1 MSIESVSLIDA
12 VYSARLVTA
21 GLQPLANV
29 QAAQTLEVPASDPYA
44 IPSSTLTQLSGYGQL
59 LSTASRTADGLQNLL
74 GENSNLATSSNA
86 TAVTATATSAATAGS
101 YSVTVNQTAQAQNL
115 VSGYFT
121 ASDARVFSAGSFTI
135 AVGGNSP
142 VTVTIAE
149 NEGLIAAVGY
159 EWGSLDN
166 LAAAINDADAGVTAS
181 VENGAFGYQLKLAA
195 QATGEDNT
203 IALTA
208 NSDPFDGGAG
218 NLALLAFTQ
227 SQAAKDAAFTIDG
240 GAAQTSA
247 SNTDIALAEGASFS
261 IAGTG
266 TATITVA
273 STAFVAADETS
284 VTTAATKLVEN
295 YNALIGTAAQLIA
308 TGGALVGD
316 TTTATPLAQA
326 LYDATQTGQGLTDL
340 TGLGITG
347 AGPTAGALSL
357 NTTTLTTAFGIDAA
371 GTAAL
376 LTSITNTLHGLIS
389 NYLGDSETAG
399 TILSQARTT
408 QYEME
413 FLDHQAGDAYPNLS
427 DAIKQYVLQ
436 KSLASASMP
445 TGLPEI
451 AVFPPPA

>member
-1 MSIESVSLIDA
+1 MSMESVSLIDA
-12 VYSARLVTA
+12 VYSARLTVA
-21 GLQPLANV
+21 GLPALANV
-29 QAAQTLEVPASDPYA
+29 QTEQSGVAPTTDPYA
-44 IPSSTLTQLSGYGQL
+44 APSSSLTQLSGYGQI
-59 LSTASRTADGLQNLL
+59 LSAASRAADGLQLLL
-74 GENSNLATSSNA
+74 GENSNFATSSNA

-101 YSVTVNQTAQAQNL
+101 YNVAVSQTAQAQNL

-121 ASDARVFSAGSFTI
+121 ASDEQVFAAGSFTI

-166 LAAAINDADAGVTAS
+166 LAAAINAAGTGVTAS
-181 VENGAFGYQLKLAA
+181 VENGTYGYQLKLAA

-227 SQAAKDAAFTIDG
+227 SQAAVDAAFTIDG
-240 GAAQTSA
+240 GTAQTST
-247 SNTDIALAEGASFS
+247 SNTDIALADGVSFS

-273 STAFVAADETS
+273 STAFVAADLTS
-284 VTTAATKLVEN
+284 VTTAATQLIQN
-295 YNALIGTAAQLIA
+295 YNSLIGTAAQLIA
-308 TGGALVGD
+308 SGGALDGD
-316 TTTATPLAQA
+316 TTTATPLSQA

-347 AGPTAGALSL
+347 AGPTTGALSL
-357 NTTTLTTAFGIDAA
+357 NTTTLTTAFDTDAA

-376 LTSITNTLHGLIS
+376 LTSITSTLHTLIS
-389 NYLGDSETAG
+389 GYLGDSG
-399 TILSQARTT
+399 TILSQAKTT
-408 QYEME
+408 EENMS
-413 FLDHQAGDAYPNLS
+413 FLDGQAASAYPNLAS
-427 DAIKQYVLQ
+427 AIKQYVLQ
-436 KSLASASMP
+436 KSLASASVP

-451 AVFPPPA
+451 SVFT

>member
-12 VYSARLVTA
+12 VYSARLTIA

-29 QAAQTLEVPASDPYA
+29 QAAQTLEIPASDPYA

-74 GENSNLATSSNA
+74 GDNSNLATSDDEGV
-86 TAVTATATSAATAGS
+86 VTGTATSAATVGNYAVAVS
-101 YSVTVNQTAQAQNL
+101 QTAQAQNL

-247 SNTDIALAEGASFS
+247 SNTDIALADGVNFS

-273 STAFVAADETS
+273 STAFVPADLTS
-284 VTTAATKLVEN
+284 VTTAATQLVEN
-295 YNALIGTAAQLIA
+295 YNSLIGTAAQLIA
-308 TGGALVGD
+308 SGGALDGD

-357 NTTTLTTAFGIDAA
+357 NTTTLTTAFGTDAA

-376 LTSITNTLHGLIS
+376 LTSITSTLHTLIS
-389 NYLGDSETAG
+389 GYLGDSG
-399 TILSQARTT
+399 TILSQAKTT
-408 QYEME
+408 EQNMS
-413 FLDHQAGDAYPNLS
+413 FLDGQAASAYPNLDS
-427 DAIKQYVLQ
+427 AIKQYVLQ
-436 KSLASASMP
+436 KSLASASVP

-451 AVFPPPA
+451 SVFT